1 MTSQIPASAVEM
13 PGHQKQMGS
22 LDVQFGNWE
31 SSAETSLFSFGSD
44 SSVSKS
50 MPSTLASRLIIKL
63 CLCFHFYCFNAKELS
78 CLKKML
84 KKTCI
89 SNKCISII

>member
-1 MTSQIPASAVEM
+1 M

-63 CLCFHFYCFNAKELS
+63 CLLFYCKRMVLSKEDAEEDLH
-78 CLKKML
+78 K
-84 KKTCI
+84 
-89 SNKCISII
+89 